1 MLIDKK
7 SQGQTYRFIHCFQD
21 FRKSGKY
28 SNLRCTAVHTLQN
41 LCFWNCKISPTL
53 EKRFRPFINS
63 LHFRDSPLETR
74 IHLVFSCG
82 FQDSKVGIR
91 CSSKGLKVA
100 EMSSFSNQVS
110 LNVTSEVK
118 PFQSLTIQMYVRA
131 DLTQLPAAKD
141 SHSIEHRVKLSVYI
155 VCYCQMKRITVFFSA
170 DN

>member
-1 MLIDKK
+1 MH
-7 SQGQTYRFIHCFQD
+7 S
-21 FRKSGKY
+21 S
-28 SNLRCTAVHTLQN
+28 CTP
-41 LCFWNCKISPTL
+41 CKICVSGTVKSHRL
-53 EKRFRPFINS
+53 LKKRFRDPS
-63 LHFRDSPLETR
+63 LPHCILGTPLETR

-131 DLTQLPAAKD
+131 DLTQLPASKD
-141 SHSIEHRVKLSVYI
+141 SHSIEHRVKLSVYVHTLFEKSNFCPKI
-155 VCYCQMKRITVFFSA
+155 QF
-170 DN
+170 